1 MNLGG
6 MLSGL
11 KQEKQTSSG
20 KKDMGQEEKDLISQD
35 LLKKYLIYAKKY
47 VRPKLNE
54 IDQNKIT

>member
-1 MNLGG
+1 MA
-6 MLSGL
+6 
-11 KQEKQTSSG
+11 
-20 KKDMGQEEKDLISQD
+20 QEEKDLISQD